1 MDDTRAQALSRFLV
15 RGALWGVVA
24 AVAMAMEAMLA
35 SAALGQGFLTPLYG
49 IASPLV
55 GGKDMMASMMVTH
68 VNLGPLL
75 LGAVIHLLWG
85 ALYGVVFALLA
96 RQVGL
101 AGPLGLV
108 AGIVYGL
115 VVLGIMALVVLPLV
129 GAGGMPRMVGFS
141 FGVEHIVFGMVLG
154 LWPLLRP
161 AAFARVGRVPGLA
174 TR

>member
-1 MDDTRAQALSRFLV
+1 MAETRAQTLTSFLV

-24 AVAMAMEAMLA
+24 SLALAMYAMIA

-55 GGKDMMASMMVTH
+55 GGQDMMASMQTLH

-75 LGAVIHLLWG
+75 LGALIHMMWG
-85 ALYGVVFALLA
+85 AMYGIVFAFLA
-96 RQVGL
+96 RQFGL
-101 AGPLGLV
+101 AGPMGFV
-108 AGIVYGL
+108 FGVVFGL
-115 VVLGIMALVVLPLV
+115 VVMAFMMLVVLPLV
-129 GAGGMPRMVGFS
+129 GAGGMPKTVGFS
-141 FGVEHIVFGMVLG
+141 FGIEHAVFGMVLG

-161 AAFARVGRVPGLA
+161 TEFRRTGPGRELA